1 MFVVVVV
8 EMMGLLEWVWC
19 RFDGGVDVGDVALFK
34 QKREQ
39 DSGSDDALG
48 QGSDWSD
55 WSTGTSSRC
64 KAEIF
69 HIRCLA
75 TALLRVSFIRVFYE
89 DHTI

>member
-1 MFVVVVV
+1 MSVC
-8 EMMGLLEWVWC
+8 LS
-19 RFDGGVDVGDVALFK
+19 
-34 QKREQ
+34 KRWEQ

-55 WSTGTSSRC
+55 WSDWSTGTSNTSRH

-75 TALLRVSFIRVFYE
+75 AALLSVSSLRVLHE